1 MRLVYWLLLTDA
13 DFYWLQEQ
21 VLALMHMLMC
31 MHMCHNALAFDQFDR
46 CSKRTWKI
54 VASIFKAKTCHNM
67 KRQNCVILKA
77 KLRFRMLRRGRGSF
91 LKNVSSW
98 KQREEKWA
106 CQLQCAEESRWH
118 DDICLGGKLLRW
130 WDNCENYNNF
140 IEENCYVDETIVKLQ
155 FV

>member
-21 VLALMHMLMC
+21 VLALMH

-130 WDNCENYNNF
+130 WDNCE
-140 IEENCYVDETIVKLQ
+140 IIICLGGKLLRWWDNRDMMT